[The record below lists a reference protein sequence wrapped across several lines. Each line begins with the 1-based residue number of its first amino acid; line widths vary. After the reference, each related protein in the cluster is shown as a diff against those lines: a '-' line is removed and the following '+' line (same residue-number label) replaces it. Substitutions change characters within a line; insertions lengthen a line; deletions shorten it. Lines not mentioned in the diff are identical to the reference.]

1 MIYNEIFNEMIF
13 SFEIVCKVFIY
24 RVVVEG
30 FEIKCYMVN
39 LILFFGFVI
48 LCFVLFLGFCLWGFI
63 FFLCY
68 IICV

>member
-1 MIYNEIFNEMIF
+1 MIYNEIFNEMFF

-24 RVVVEG
+24 RFVVEG

-48 LCFVLFLGFCLWGFI
+48 LCFVLFLGF
-63 FFLCY
+63 FFFFMLYYLC
-68 IICV
+68 IILD

>member
-48 LCFVLFLGFCLWGFI
+48 LCFVLFLGFCV